1 MRYLSS
7 IFTTQFIFIAFCFL
21 VFAGCVNVF
30 KLSDLRSGNLLDNNE
45 EAKAKQLL
53 TEMGIAHGI
62 DKWKEIS
69 TYTVNF
75 GDEFYGFIGQQV
87 NPFKNKNISLALSY
101 IPKTSNGQIEIL
113 NGRER
118 GTVWGVQANQAFML
132 FNDEIMKT
140 VDEDIRFWVP
150 TYQYFIEFP
159 NRIQEA
165 TSISYVG
172 KDTINGAICEGVL
185 ASWNTIKPQKDID
198 QYLIWIDS
206 VTKRIAKIE
215 YTIRAINKYTSGSA
229 YFTNYNDYEGII
241 LPSEFLVE
249 SNLVKKGLLHKMSI
263 FSFTRDYMNI
273 NSLLPLGVD
282 FEPKED

>member
-1 MRYLSS
+1 MKYLSYA
-7 IFTTQFIFIAFCFL
+7 FTTKFIFIALCLLGF
-21 VFAGCVNVF
+21 VGCINVF
-30 KLSDLRSGNLLDNNE
+30 KLSDLRSDNLLDNNE
-45 EAKAKQLL
+45 EAKARQLM

-62 DKWKEIS
+62 DKWKDIT

-75 GDEFYGFIGQQV
+75 GEEFYGFIGKQG
-87 NPFKNKNISLALSY
+87 NPFKNKSTSLSLSY

-113 NGRER
+113 SGRER
-118 GTVWGVQANQAFML
+118 GTIWGVQENQAYIIFD
-132 FNDEIMKT
+132 DELMTT
-140 VDEDIRFWVP
+140 VDEDILFWVP

-185 ASWNTIKPQKDID
+185 ASWNTVKPQKDID

-206 VTKRIAKIE
+206 ATKRIAKLE
-215 YTIRAINKYTSGSA
+215 YTIRDINKYISGSA
-229 YFTNYNDYEGII
+229 YFINYNDYEGII

-263 FSFTRDYMNI
+263 YNFTRDYMHI
-273 NSLLPLGVD
+273 NSLSPIQN
-282 FEPKED
+282 EEED